1 MPNFH
6 VSTPRAPA
14 EVPMP
19 VVVTLAASAGP
30 SDAEAACAALRDRLA
45 TGPTRLVV
53 CDVGALDRSDIGTV
67 DLICRLASTA
77 RATGCRLVLRG
88 VPWHLRSLVL
98 FAGLADVLP
107 CLEDASPDSGLE
119 PEG

>member
-1 MPNFH
+1 M
-6 VSTPRAPA
+6 
-14 EVPMP
+14 
-19 VVVTLAASAGP
+19 VVTLAASAGP
-30 SDAEAACAALRDRLA
+30 SDGEAASAALRERLTA
-45 TGPTRLVV
+45 GSNRLVV
-53 CDVGALDRSDIGTV
+53 CDVAALTRSDIGTV

-77 RATGCRLVLRG
+77 RASGCRLVLRG

-107 CLEDASPDSGLE
+107 CLEDSPPGSGLE